1 VSLVDRAA
9 KCTLLGRVERKTAE
23 LVGSKMIVLLDE
35 APEVLTIT
43 SDNGKE
49 FADHTRVAQAHDAE
63 FYFARPYHSWERGL
77 NEHTNGLVREYF
89 PKGTDFRL
97 VSDAEV
103 RQVQDRP
110 NARPRKALGYRTPM
124 EALHGLEVKPP

>member
-1 VSLVDRAA
+1 
-9 KCTLLGRVERKTAE
+9 
-23 LVGSKMIVLLDE
+23 MIGLLDE
-35 APEVLTIT
+35 APAVLTIT

-63 FYFARPYHSWERGL
+63 FHFAGPCHSRERGL
-77 NEHTNGLVREYF
+77 NEHADGLVREYF

-103 RQVQDRP
+103 RKVQDRL
-110 NARPRKALGYRTPM
+110 NARPGRSLGYRTPT
-124 EALHGLEVKPP
+124 EALLGLEVKPP